1 MKFDKIKNI
10 LVDPETKKPLKYE
23 DNYFKS
29 DSNKYFIENDI
40 ISLYLKDEETDDTTS
55 LQKEFYEDV
64 MFPNY
69 DDLDDFSSLIEKSE
83 GSMFAKKLDQ
93 EIPYSSKVVE
103 IGCGTGQLSNF
114 LSRYN
119 RLIVGTDL
127 STNSLK
133 LANDFKKKNSIDNV
147 YFIEMN
153 LFKPCFQENTFDVVI
168 SNGCLHHTSNPEK
181 AFSSICK
188 LAKSGGYIVIGLYHK
203 NGRLFTNIRQHFFK
217 IFNNRFKFLDPKNVD
232 SSISES
238 KRYAWFRDQ
247 YQNPKEFSYG
257 FNEIFNWF
265 KDNKIEYLSSIPFH
279 GFDANFKIFEKYK
292 KPNNFKIF
300 MKELMM
306 TFDIDQI
313 KEGGFFIMVGK
324 KN

>member
-1 MKFDKIKNI
+1 MKFDYIKNI
-10 LVDPETKKPLKYE
+10 LIDPETKNPLKYE
-23 DNYFKS
+23 NNYFAS
-29 DSNKYFIENDI
+29 ESNKYFVENDI
-40 ISLYLKDEETDDTTS
+40 ISIYLKDEETDDTTS

-69 DDLDDFSSLIEKSE
+69 DELDDFSSLIEKSE

-119 RLIVGTDL
+119 RVIVGTDL

-168 SNGCLHHTSNPEK
+168 SNGCLHHTSNPKK
-181 AFSSICK
+181 AFSSISK

-203 NGRLFTNIRQHFFK
+203 NGRLFTNIRQRLFK
-217 IFNNRFKFLDPKNVD
+217 MFNNRFKFLDPKNVD

-265 KDNKIEYLSSIPFH
+265 KDNNIEYLSSIPFH
-279 GFDANFKIFEKYK
+279 GFDASFKILEKHKKPNKFKIF
-292 KPNNFKIF
+292 I
-300 MKELMM
+300 KELMM